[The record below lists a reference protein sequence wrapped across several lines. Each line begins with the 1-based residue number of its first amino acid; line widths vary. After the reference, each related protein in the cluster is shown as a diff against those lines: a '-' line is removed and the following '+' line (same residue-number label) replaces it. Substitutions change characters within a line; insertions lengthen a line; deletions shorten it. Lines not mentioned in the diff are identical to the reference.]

1 MAWKKDEEYFGRTV
15 ELSVQALK
23 RGNDAFASLLVDE
36 DGNILLEQ
44 IDTVND
50 DGDVTAHDTMML
62 VRAAVK
68 EFQPEKLSRCTV
80 YALMEPCI
88 MCMGAMYWAGI
99 TRLRY
104 AFDEAEYGLMRGGGG
119 ITLHSREFAARSG
132 RSFDIQGP
140 CPAVQDDVLMVLHA
154 HIRNKATAL
163 K

>member
-1 MAWKKDEEYFGRTV
+1 MAWKRDEEYFRRTI
-15 ELSVQALK
+15 ELGMQALR

-36 DGNILLEQ
+36 EGNILLER
-44 IDTVND
+44 TNTAKD
-50 DGDVTAHDTMML
+50 DGDITAHDTMML

-68 EFQPEKLSRCTV
+68 EFPQEKLGRCTV

-119 ITLHSREFAARSG
+119 LTLHSREFAARSG
-132 RSFDIQGP
+132 RAFDIQGP
-140 CPAVQDDVLMVLHA
+140 CPKMRDEVLAAIQA
-154 HIRNKATAL
+154 HIQSKAA
-163 K
+163 KK